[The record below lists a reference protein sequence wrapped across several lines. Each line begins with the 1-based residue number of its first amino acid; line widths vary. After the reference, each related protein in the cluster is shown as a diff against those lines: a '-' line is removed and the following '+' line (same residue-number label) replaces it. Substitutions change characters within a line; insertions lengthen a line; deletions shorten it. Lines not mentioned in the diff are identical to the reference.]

1 MRIIRRPAFCICFVA
16 ACRQPVRAFAHTQ
29 WPLHASWPASEFLGS
44 SNKNGAQI
52 NVYMYIYYYALC
64 TVHGKCDAPI
74 QAAENINGKIFYV
87 LALSFVHHIFRLLF
101 FFAFSQFSV
110 HFIQFAN
117 CNGHLNAY
125 LSSVSRLSAS
135 RHLCVW
141 FLVVSPILY
150 APHLYAHSMCDEL
163 GRRMLPRSYVY
174 SHNRIWT
181 RKNSTTTS
189 ACAKNSEPAADW
201 VVIVEGFYL
210 CSVAND
216 VASLIHVYPTNM
228 KTNTQRSF
236 EWKKKKKKK
245 KEGATTKDAFLRHW
259 VFTAMWFGKRTQRML
274 WG

>member
-1 MRIIRRPAFCICFVA
+1 
-16 ACRQPVRAFAHTQ
+16 
-29 WPLHASWPASEFLGS
+29 
-44 SNKNGAQI
+44 
-52 NVYMYIYYYALC
+52 MYICIYTTMHC
-64 TVHGKCDAPI
+64 APCM
-74 QAAENINGKIFYV
+74 ENVMRRFKQPKILMVKYFMFS
-87 LALSFVHHIFRLLF
+87 LFRSSTIFSDYFFF